1 MDISGAAVVAK
12 ALPLVEHLA
21 FLRPGQAEMVGN
33 RSIQLLK

>member
-1 MDISGAAVVAK
+1 MDIPGAAVVAK

-21 FLRPGQAEMVGN
+21 FLSPGQAEILGN

>member
-1 MDISGAAVVAK
+1 MDIPGAAVVAK

-21 FLRPGQAEMVGN
+21 FLSLARAEMVGN